1 MRPTTSQPAG
11 GISQAAGSQ
20 AAGSQAAGSQ
30 AAGTRASGSRARGH
44 RARGHRAR
52 RSRGL
57 AVAYLLAAA
66 TASALVIDAVV
77 HFQDAYFYDANTGAL
92 LSQGQLFRIQAGVA
106 LVAALGVLAF
116 PKRWPVWLFAALVAG
131 SAAAAVIAYT
141 YIDIGA
147 LAGLPNM
154 YEPSWGP
161 PGKLASA
168 IAEIAGALFAL
179 AGLAWALAMR
189 RREASPA
196 RSTRAAQMAHSG
208 MDQEEAPGHQG

>member
-11 GISQAAGSQ
+11 GISQAAR
-20 AAGSQAAGSQ
+20 SQAAGSQ
-30 AAGTRASGSRARGH
+30 AAGTRAPGSRARG
-44 RARGHRAR
+44 RRTR

-66 TASALVIDAVV
+66 TAAALVIDAVV

-92 LSQGQLFRIQAGVA
+92 LSQGQLFRIQAVVA
-106 LVAALGVLAF
+106 IVAALGVLAF
-116 PKRWPVWLFAALVAG
+116 PKRWPAWLSAALVAG
-131 SAAAAVIAYT
+131 SAAAAVIVYT

-161 PGKLASA
+161 SGKLASA
-168 IAEIAGALFAL
+168 IAEIAGAIFAL
-179 AGLAWALAMR
+179 AGLAWTLAMR
-189 RREASPA
+189 RREAPPA
-196 RSTRAAQMAHSG
+196 RSTRAAQVAHS
-208 MDQEEAPGHQG
+208 DTDEEEAPGHQG

>member
-1 MRPTTSQPAG
+1 MRPTTSQSADG
-11 GISQAAGSQ
+11 VSQAAGSQTAGSQ
-20 AAGSQAAGSQ
+20 AAGSQAAGI
-30 AAGTRASGSRARGH
+30 RAPGSRARG
-44 RARGHRAR
+44 RQQVGD
-52 RSRGL
+52 GQP
-57 AVAYLLAAA
+57 AA
-66 TASALVIDAVV
+66 ALVIDAVV

-196 RSTRAAQMAHSG
+196 RSTRAAQH
-208 MDQEEAPGHQG
+208 DIT

>member
-1 MRPTTSQPAG
+1 MRPTTSQPANG
-11 GISQAAGSQ
+11 VSQAAGS
-20 AAGSQAAGSQ
+20 
-30 AAGTRASGSRARGH
+30 RAPGSRARG
-44 RARGHRAR
+44 RRAR

-57 AVAYLLAAA
+57 TVAYLLAAA
-66 TASALVIDAVV
+66 TAAALVIDAVV

-92 LSQGQLFRIQAGVA
+92 LSQGQLFRIQAVLA
-106 LVAALGVLAF
+106 FVAALGVLVF
-116 PKRWPVWLFAALVAG
+116 PRRWPAWLFAALVAG

-168 IAEIAGALFAL
+168 IAEIAGALLAL
-179 AGLAWALAMR
+179 AGLVWALAMR
-189 RREASPA
+189 RWNAPSAP
-196 RSTRAAQMAHSG
+196 STRAR
-208 MDQEEAPGHQG
+208 DEEKAPGAQR

>member
-1 MRPTTSQPAG
+1 MRPTTSQPADG
-11 GISQAAGSQ
+11 VSQAAGSR
-20 AAGSQAAGSQ
+20 APGSRAPGS
-30 AAGTRASGSRARGH
+30 RASGSRAPGS
-44 RARGHRAR
+44 RARGRRAR
-52 RSRGL
+52 GSRGL
-57 AVAYLLAAA
+57 TVAYLLAAA

-92 LSQGQLFRIQAGVA
+92 LSQGQLFRIQAVVA
-106 LVAALGVLAF
+106 FVAALGVLVF
-116 PKRWPVWLFAALVAG
+116 PRRWPAWLFAALVAG

-141 YIDIGA
+141 HIDIGA

-168 IAEIAGALFAL
+168 IAEIAGVLLAL

-189 RREASPA
+189 RRDAPSA
-196 RSTRAAQMAHSG
+196 RSTQAARVHH
-208 MDQEEAPGHQG
+208 PGSDG

>member
-11 GISQAAGSQ
+11 GISQAAR
-20 AAGSQAAGSQ
+20 SQAAGSQ
-30 AAGTRASGSRARGH
+30 AAGTRAPGS

-66 TASALVIDAVV
+66 TAAALVIDAVV

-92 LSQGQLFRIQAGVA
+92 LSQGQPFRIQAVVA
-106 LVAALGVLAF
+106 IVAALGVLAF
-116 PKRWPVWLFAALVAG
+116 PKRWPAWLFAALVAG

-168 IAEIAGALFAL
+168 IAEIAGAIFAL
-179 AGLAWALAMR
+179 AGLAWTLAMR
-189 RREASPA
+189 RREAPPA
-196 RSTRAAQMAHSG
+196 RSARAAQVAHS
-208 MDQEEAPGHQG
+208 DTDEEEAPGHQG

>member
-1 MRPTTSQPAG
+1 MRLTASQPASG
-11 GISQAAGSQ
+11 VTQAAGS
-20 AAGSQAAGSQ
+20 S
-30 AAGTRASGSRARGH
+30 RVPGSRARGH
-44 RARGHRAR
+44 RQR

-57 AVAYLLAAA
+57 TAAYLLAAA
-66 TASALVIDAVV
+66 TAAALVIDAVV
-77 HFQDAYFYDANTGAL
+77 HFEDAYFYDANTGAL
-92 LSQGQLFRIQAGVA
+92 LSQGQLFRIQAAVA

-116 PKRWPVWLFAALVAG
+116 PKRWPAWLFAALVAG

-168 IAEIAGALFAL
+168 IAEIAGALLAL
-179 AGLAWALAMR
+179 AGLAWALATR
-189 RREASPA
+189 RWNTPSAP
-196 RSTRAAQMAHSG
+196 STRAR
-208 MDQEEAPGHQG
+208 DEEQAPGAQR

>member
-1 MRPTTSQPAG
+1 MRPTTSQSADG
-11 GISQAAGSQ
+11 VSQAAGSQTAGSQ
-20 AAGSQAAGSQ
+20 AAGSQAAGI
-30 AAGTRASGSRARGH
+30 RAPGSRARG
-44 RARGHRAR
+44 RRTR

-161 PGKLASA
+161 SGKLASA
-168 IAEIAGALFAL
+168 IAEIAGAIFAL
-179 AGLAWALAMR
+179 AGLAWTLAMR
-189 RREASPA
+189 RREAPPA
-196 RSTRAAQMAHSG
+196 RSTRAAQVAHS
-208 MDQEEAPGHQG
+208 DTDEEEAPGHQG